1 MIYWHVCQ
9 APDCAAGARTP
20 PDFLSASE
28 QRTYERLRFP
38 KRREEWLL
46 GRWTAKQLLRRSL
59 KSYEGLALAA
69 ISVGV
74 DPDGAPYLSVQ
85 GEGRLPASLSISHRG
100 GRAVC
105 ALSPALSPAIGVDL
119 ERVEPRPRAFVE
131 DFFTAQEAA
140 RVWACAPERRDTLA
154 TAIWSAKEAVLKAFR
169 EGLRVDTRAV
179 EVRHVAG
186 LDADLASAA
195 EGGTLPTLVLH
206 RVGNGLA
213 SADWQPIQIESSVP
227 GALRIAAWWQ
237 PEGDSVL
244 TMAAVWP

>member
-1 MIYWHVCQ
+1 MIYWYLCPAQECVPGGQ
-9 APDCAAGARTP
+9 GTP
-20 PDFLSASE
+20 HFLSPSE
-28 QRTYERLRFP
+28 RRTYDRLRFP
-38 KRREEWLL
+38 KRRNEWLL
-46 GRWTAKQLLRRSL
+46 GRWTAKQLLKRCL
-59 KSYEGLALAA
+59 NGYEELALTA
-69 ISVGV
+69 ISVGA

-119 ERVEPRPRAFVE
+119 ERVEPRSSAFVE
-131 DFFTAQEAA
+131 DFFTSEEAA
-140 RVWACAPERRDTLA
+140 RVWAYPVERRDTLV

-169 EGLRVDTRAV
+169 EGLRIDTRAV

-186 LDADLASAA
+186 LDVEGASVP
-195 EGGTLPTLVLH
+195 EELLPALGLH
-206 RVGNGLA
+206 RVDEEAA
-213 SADWQPIQIESSVP
+213 SADWRPVQIQSAVP